1 MNRMG
6 AYVWARRGV
15 LAAFLGC
22 VLIFWLVFSLY
33 ELPGEAVLYAAL
45 LSSIWLLGLGVWD
58 ALRFSGRLRALQ
70 ELRRDIDVTDAM
82 PQDLPKAWDAVEQ
95 AYRELLFPL
104 FSQRRALEQR
114 SRRERREALDYYTLW
129 LHQIKTPI
137 AAMNLILQQENLP
150 QKMEL
155 QSQLFQIERYVEM
168 VLIYLRMGSES
179 TDYVIAECD
188 LDEVV
193 RQALHKY
200 APIFIRKKIA
210 LHLSPISMRV
220 LTDEKWLCFCM
231 EQILSNAVKY
241 TPQGGSVSI
250 YTQVQSLIVQDEGIG
265 ISPWDLPRIFEKG
278 FTGENGRLDKRASG
292 IGLYLTKQVLQ
303 RLGHGIDIESQQGFG
318 TRVRLHFYTDTPVL
332 E

>member
-45 LSSIWLLGLGVWD
+45 LSAVWLAALSLWD
-58 ALRFSGRLRALQ
+58 AFCF
-70 ELRRDIDVTDAM
+70 LRRLGSLRRQRESAEPDVQDIPCGGT
-82 PQDLPKAWDAVEQ
+82 AVE
-95 AYRELLFPL
+95 
-104 FSQRRALEQR
+104 RAG
-114 SRRERREALDYYTLW
+114 RRERREALDYYTMW

-137 AAMNLILQQENLP
+137 AAMNLVLQQEELP
-150 QKMEL
+150 QKAEL

-168 VLIYLRMGSES
+168 VLVYLRMGSES
-179 TDYVIAECD
+179 TDYVIKQCD
-188 LDEVV
+188 LGEVV

-200 APIFIRKKIA
+200 APMFIRKKISLQFSA
-210 LHLSPISMRV
+210 PSLRV
-220 LTDEKWLCFCM
+220 LTDEKWLGFCV

-250 YTQVQSLIVQDEGIG
+250 FEQGNSLVVQDNGIG

-303 RLGHGIDIESQQGFG
+303 RLGHGIDIDSRQGFG
-318 TRVRLHFYTDTPVL
+318 TRVSLHFYTDTPVL

>member
-45 LSSIWLLGLGVWD
+45 LSAVWLAALSLWD
-58 ALRFSGRLRALQ
+58 AFCF
-70 ELRRDIDVTDAM
+70 LRRLGSLRRQRESAEPDVQDIPCGGT
-82 PQDLPKAWDAVEQ
+82 AVER
-95 AYRELLFPL
+95 AYRELLETL
-104 FSQRRALEQR
+104 LSRCRALEQAG
-114 SRRERREALDYYTLW
+114 RRERREALDYYTMW

-137 AAMNLILQQENLP
+137 AAMNLVLQQEELP
-150 QKMEL
+150 QKAEL

-168 VLIYLRMGSES
+168 VLVYLRMGSES
-179 TDYVIAECD
+179 TDYVIKQCD
-188 LDEVV
+188 LGEVV

-200 APIFIRKKIA
+200 APMFIRKKISLQFSA
-210 LHLSPISMRV
+210 PSLRV
-220 LTDEKWLCFCM
+220 LTDEKWLGFCV

-250 YTQVQSLIVQDEGIG
+250 FEQGNSLVVQDNGIG

-278 FTGENGRLDKRASG
+278 FTGENGRLDKRAYG

-303 RLGHGIDIESQQGFG
+303 RLGHGIDIDSRQGFG
-318 TRVRLHFYTDTPVL
+318 TRVSLHFYTDTPVL